1 VSHPAIV
8 SLTARVVSSTAG
20 PPLAALS
27 VGRFVGREI
36 VLVTLACDDGTVG
49 YGEAFH
55 GQAGAAVAEVVNT
68 VLQPIVVGRSPSE
81 TAEVSEIVRRRYLVS
96 HGASSVFRLALSGID
111 MAMWDAHGKVL
122 KLPVHRLLG
131 GSATSIPVYAGGFA
145 LGIQPPD
152 ELVVEARR
160 LVDSGWTTALK
171 LRLGQT
177 PVSDLARVRAVREA
191 FGDEMRLMVD
201 ANLGQR
207 YDVGRIAGALGE
219 LGVEWLEEPYERGF
233 RLRYATLRA
242 RGAVPIAGGENLRSA
257 EEFFDWLAAGALDVA
272 QPDASRVGGITEM
285 LRIAAVT
292 SAAGARF
299 VPHISHSV
307 INHAAALHVLS
318 AIASRD
324 LCEGDAS
331 PVNDFRDR
339 IVTGGVVWR
348 DGQGVLS
355 DAPGLGVTVDEHA
368 VRAART
374 GGGARDYSA

>member
-1 VSHPAIV
+1 VSHPSIV

-36 VLVTLACDDGTVG
+36 VLVTVECDDGTVG

-55 GQAGAAVAEVVNT
+55 GQAGSAVADVVNT
-68 VLQPIVVGRSPSE
+68 VLQPVVVGRSPSE
-81 TAEVSEIVRRRYLVS
+81 TAEVSELVRRRYLVS
-96 HGASSVFRLALSGID
+96 HGASSVLRLALSGID

-122 KLPVHRLLG
+122 KLPVYRLLG

-171 LRLGQT
+171 LRLGET

-201 ANLGQR
+201 ANLGQS
-207 YDVGRIAGALGE
+207 YDMARVAGALGE

-233 RLRYATLRA
+233 RSRYATLRA
-242 RGAVPIAGGENLRSA
+242 RGAVPIAGGENLRGA

-292 SAAGARF
+292 SAAGVRF
-299 VPHISHSV
+299 VPHISHSA

-348 DGQGVLS
+348 DGRGVLS
-355 DAPGLGVTVDEHA
+355 DAPGLGVTIDEYA
-368 VRAART
+368 VQAALA
-374 GGGARDYSA
+374 GGGAGDYSA